1 VIAVAFDFLTYR
13 DRGISHAMATG
24 LFGNVLDHEPVSAP
38 SSGLTYA
45 LWVSDVAPIPA
56 ASGLDSLSAR
66 LELTGRVL
74 LPADTEP
81 KGDVDT
87 AVTGAVAALFAA
99 YAGDFEFG
107 GNVKNVDLL
116 GMHGPCLRARFG
128 YTSFTGGTTYR
139 VATLTVPLII
149 NDLWTE
155 AP

>member
-1 VIAVAFDFLTYR
+1 MAAFGFLTYR
-13 DRGISHAMATG
+13 DRALSHALASG

-38 SSGLTYA
+38 GNGLTYA
-45 LWVSDVAPIPA
+45 MWVSDVAPVAA
-56 ASGLDSLSAR
+56 ASGLDALSAR
-66 LELTGRVL
+66 LELMGRVL
-74 LPADTEP
+74 HPADTEP
-81 KGDVDT
+81 QGDVDT
-87 AVTGAVAALFAA
+87 AVTGAVSALFEA

-116 GMHGPCLRARFG
+116 GMHGPGLRARFG
-128 YTSFTGGTTYR
+128 YTSFTGGPTYR